1 MGSLFPIRDSVSVDE
16 ERDPRLVDLD
26 EDTADEVFEA
36 LSSSTTRE
44 IFLELHEQPQAAS
57 DLAETTETS
66 VQNVQYHLEKLTE
79 AELIEVVDTWYSE
92 RGSEMKV
99 YAPTDESLVLYAG
112 RDKQSS
118 LRTALRRLVGAFGAL
133 VPASLAVGWFAGR
146 AGDDGPDSVDPTT
159 SLSGTP
165 TAPDEE
171 EDDSQPAADETD
183 SDDSGEIGTESDE
196 AISTEDQSDAP
207 EDEVSDTDTINID
220 ELETAEFEL
229 SGEDVALRAGEESV
243 NTTAGIE
250 FSANRTVLALDP
262 ADVAA
267 LTADSGAEPGLVGG
281 LAFFLGGLFVLALV
295 AAWSTWG

>member
-16 ERDPRLVDLD
+16 EREPRLVDLD

-44 IFLELHEQPQAAS
+44 IFLELHAQPQAAS
-57 DLAETTETS
+57 DLAETTDTS

-79 AELIEVVDTWYSE
+79 VELIEIVDTWYSE

-133 VPASLAVGWFAGR
+133 VPASLAVGWFAGQT
-146 AGDDGPDSVDPTT
+146 GDDGPDSVDPTT

-171 EDDSQPAADETD
+171 EDGLEPATDD
-183 SDDSGEIGTESDE
+183 SDEVDTDGEG
-196 AISTEDQSDAP
+196 AVATEDQSDAP
-207 EDEVSDTDTINID
+207 GDEIGDTETVNTDA
-220 ELETAEFEL
+220 LETAEFGL
-229 SGEDVALRAGEESV
+229 RGEDVALRAGEESV

-267 LTADSGAEPGLVGG
+267 LTADSGADLGLVGG
-281 LAFFLGGLFVLALV
+281 LAFFLGGLFVLGLV